1 VTPRRSARPH
11 RLLLLLAL
19 AATAALALAPAGAT
33 AAKPP
38 FKAFASCANGRPFK
52 EAKHCRYD
60 ARTYFRGTFVFKSN
74 IGKRPVKACFLI
86 SGPKPLGGGHACA
99 KLKPLAF
106 KAYPF
111 KITGVRQRFSVK
123 VTWFVKEPGEGFKQ
137 VAASSLKVKP

>member
-1 VTPRRSARPH
+1 VTPRRSARPV
-11 RLLLLLAL
+11 LIALVL
-19 AATAALALAPAGAT
+19 AAAATLAPAPAGAP

-38 FKAFASCANGRPFK
+38 FKAFASCANGRPFE

-60 ARTYFRGTFVFKSN
+60 ARTYFRGTFVFKSK
-74 IGKRPVKACFLI
+74 IGKRPVKACFQI
-86 SGPKPLGGGHACA
+86 YGPKPLGGGHACA

-123 VTWFVKEPGEGFKQ
+123 VTWFVKEPGENFEQ